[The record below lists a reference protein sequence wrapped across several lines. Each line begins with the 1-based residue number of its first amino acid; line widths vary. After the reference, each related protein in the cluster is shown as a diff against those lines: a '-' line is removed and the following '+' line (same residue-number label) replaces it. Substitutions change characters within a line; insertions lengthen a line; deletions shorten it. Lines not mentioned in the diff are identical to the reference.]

1 MTCESYNPAKN
12 FSIFDYT
19 LFKPLENFFSLYTN
33 IYGNYYMQLYLSFLN
48 EFFIFNCE
56 LLKINSGF
64 IQVGTGHHISK
75 EYTF

>member
-19 LFKPLENFFSLYTN
+19 LFKPLENFSAYTR
-33 IYGNYYMQLYLSFLN
+33 IYMVTITCNYICFLN